1 MQVANFVLDAVN
13 AVLDWD
19 MPDEAYPDAVNAQVS
34 LLAGQDDGDWAG
46 HDLDVAFH

>member
-34 LLAGQDDGDWAG
+34 LLAGTESEDQWGY
-46 HDLDVAFH
+46 DVGQTVH